1 MKKLLAL
8 ILALTMILGLAACAK
23 EAGPTEASKPTD
35 SATET
40 PTDGTDADSTGY
52 SAEKFFNM
60 AADEIVSWTPVNPVT
75 KKVGL
80 IVPDTTSEFYNTII
94 KDAKAIFEAAG
105 YEFVSD
111 GVNKDATRGVT
122 AIESWL
128 VGGIDAIIIM
138 AQDQT
143 CDLALKKA
151 MEQGVLV
158 VSASAK
164 VEYYHHWLKQDNYD
178 VGYQTAVLASNWMK
192 EHGFEKGQYIC
203 ISNNTT
209 EATADKS
216 KGCVEGMAKLLP
228 EGECVGEVV
237 LTSMDQVRADVDTL
251 LMQYPDVKAV
261 VAMHNAFALIGLE
274 AAKAAGLAVKDQF
287 AVFGSA
293 LSEQTLSELKKPDSC
308 YEGEIWMG
316 DQGRNMAEHTLGL
329 LSGKSYTHDWNA
341 PNFPITR
348 ENLDTYYEDYYAALE
363 AAND

>member
-8 ILALTMILGLAACAK
+8 ILAMTMILGLAACAK
-23 EAGPTEASKPTD
+23 EAEPTEASKPTD

-40 PTDGTDADSTGY
+40 PTDGTDADSDGY

-251 LMQYPDVKAV
+251 LMQYPDVKAI

-308 YEGEIWMG
+308 YEGEVWMG

>member
-1 MKKLLAL
+1 MKKVFAL
-8 ILALTMILGLAACAK
+8 VLAAIMVLSMAACSGNGQSTASQTTAAQTTAAPAS
-23 EAGPTEASKPTD
+23 EA
-35 SATET
+35 
-40 PTDGTDADSTGY
+40 ADSTGY

-60 AADEIVSWTPVNPVT
+60 AADEIVTWTPVNPVT

-80 IVPDTTSEFYNTII
+80 IVPDTTSEFYNGII

-151 MEQGVLV
+151 MEAGVLV

-164 VEYYHHWLKQDNYD
+164 IQYYHHWLKQDNYD
-178 VGYQTAVLASNWMK
+178 VGYQTAVMAANWMK
-192 EHGFEKGQYIC
+192 DHGFENGQYIC

-216 KGCVEGMAKLLP
+216 KGVVEGMAELLP
-228 EGECVGEVV
+228 DGQCVGEVV
-237 LTSMDQVRADVDTL
+237 LTSFDQVRADVDTL
-251 LMQYPDVKAV
+251 MMQYPDVKAV
-261 VAMHNAFALIGLE
+261 VAMHNAFSLIGLE
-274 AAKAAGLAVKDQF
+274 AAKAAGIAVKDQF
-287 AVFGSA
+287 GVFGSA
-293 LSEQTLSELKKPDSC
+293 LSEQALSELNKPDSC

-341 PNFPITR
+341 LNFPITR
-348 ENLDTYYEDYYAALE
+348 ENLATYYDDYYAALE
-363 AAND
+363 AANG